1 MNRLKATFLGGLL
14 SLFFLVGLPVGQS
27 APPVF
32 PVSELKA
39 GMTGIGKTVI
49 QGTRIENFDVEIL
62 GILKQQ
68 GPAGD
73 LIFVRVSG
81 PLIDKTGGIAQ
92 GMSGSPVF
100 IDGKLVG
107 AVAYGWGFA
116 DGRLGLLTPA
126 ADMIQLWSLPKSP
139 LPARKT
145 IALDQWEAVMSP
157 LELEEERAKEILQAI
172 PVKKK
177 EDKGSEEENENSN
190 EGLNEET
197 DSEVV
202 HDKATTQLPEVTLP
216 QEGMRPLST
225 PLMVSGLT
233 PRAMEML
240 KKELSPYGFVPYESG
255 GGWGDD
261 YGALETGGSVGVQL
275 VRGDVSMGAIG
286 TVTWV
291 EDNQVIAFGHPFMQK
306 GQTNYYMTNVSIQG
320 VIPSLQSAFKLG
332 TIGAPVGRVDQD
344 RSAGISGLIGTFPS
358 VTVTNVKV
366 HDVSEEREKSLSLQV
381 TQDERL
387 QPSLIPVSVY
397 SGIDKVLDREGGG
410 TARVQMTIKAEGLPG
425 GEITRENFF
434 YSSEKVSEVSI
445 AELSDFLHLLAFNP
459 FQKVQIDE
467 VNVAVDITNEREI
480 AQVIQARTTKDRVAP
495 GEFIGVEIQIQP
507 FRKPRYVERMT
518 YQVPPDATP
527 GPWVLIVRGG
537 ANRSYLD
544 NLPSEVI
551 GQMIA
556 FAEAKWLVP
565 TNLDELTRTYLDLD
579 RNQELILES
588 YPLPLKRNPEYD
600 WSLPKKIDDTKE
612 TPKEAITRDLINI
625 KQGETPILTNPNKT
639 RKEMPW
645 IMDGNFEILLEVKK

>member
-1 MNRLKATFLGGLL
+1 MNRLKAIFLSGLL
-14 SLFFLVGLPVGQS
+14 SLIFLAGLPVGQS

-39 GMTGIGKTVI
+39 GMTGIGKTVV
-49 QGTRIENFDVEIL
+49 QGTTIEKFDVEIL

-73 LIFVRVSG
+73 LILVRVSG

-100 IDGKLVG
+100 VDGKLVG

-116 DGRLGLLTPA
+116 DARLGLLTPA
-126 ADMIQLWSLPKSP
+126 ADMINLWNLPKSP
-139 LPARKT
+139 LPPRKT
-145 IALDQWEAVMSP
+145 ISLDQWEVMMNP
-157 LELEEERAKEILQAI
+157 LELEEERAKEILQVI
-172 PVKKK
+172 PTKKK
-177 EDKGSEEENENSN
+177 EDQGSEEENQSSAKDSN
-190 EGLNEET
+190 E
-197 DSEVV
+197 EVILEAAHEKV
-202 HDKATTQLPEVTLP
+202 TTQLPEVTLP
-216 QEGMRPLST
+216 KEGMRPIST
-225 PLMVSGLT
+225 PIMVSGLT

-240 KKELSPYGFVPYESG
+240 KKELSPYNLVPYESG

-332 TIGAPVGRVDQD
+332 TIGTPVGRVDQD

-358 VTVTNVKV
+358 VTATNVKV
-366 HDVSEEREKSLSLQV
+366 RDLSEAREKTLNLQV
-381 TQDERL
+381 IQDERL
-387 QPSLIPVSVY
+387 QSSLIPVSVY

-410 TARVQMTIKAEGLPG
+410 TARVQMKIKAEGLPG

-434 YSSEKVSEVSI
+434 YSSERVSEVSI

-459 FQKVQIDE
+459 FEKVQIDE
-467 VNVAVDITNEREI
+467 VDVVVDITNERQV
-480 AQVIQARTTKDRVAP
+480 AKVIQARTTKDRVKP
-495 GEFIGVEIQIQP
+495 GETIGVEIQIQP

-518 YQVPPDATP
+518 YQIPPDAAP

-537 ANRSYLD
+537 ASRGYLD
-544 NLPSEVI
+544 NLPPEVI
-551 GQMIA
+551 GQMIT
-556 FAEAKWLVP
+556 FAETKWLIP

-600 WSLPKKIDDTKE
+600 WSLPKNTDLPEETTKQ
-612 TPKEAITRDLINI
+612 EAAGDLISV

-645 IMDGNFEILLEVKK
+645 IMDGDFEILLEVKK